1 MSYDNFT
8 HGGCK
13 VNKPAP
19 AIPTRVQEVEA
30 EASEIERIHNIK
42 QHNRADAYERLAR
55 TLAAENTEL
64 RGKLDDVRMGIGCAR
79 GQRSTQYCAD
89 LTQRDATI
97 TALLEMLRP
106 LPCENSSPYW
116 KAHCVECGWCGLS
129 SSCELERYEAGDCD
143 VLCPLCHNPVDEMDS
158 HDEARIAAVY
168 RRACEIA
175 GRTE

>member
-19 AIPTRVQEVEA
+19 AIPTRVQEVDA

-55 TLAAENTEL
+55 TLAAE
-64 RGKLDDVRMGIGCAR
+64 V
-79 GQRSTQYCAD
+79 
-89 LTQRDATI
+89 DAEREVVTK
-97 TALLEMLRP
+97 LLEMLNMNTKPRP
-106 LPCENSSPYW
+106 KHEDFHPFDYEQWNDAVCEWDRN
-116 KAHCVECGWCGLS
+116 AA
-129 SSCELERYEAGDCD
+129 RY
-143 VLCPLCHNPVDEMDS
+143 
-158 HDEARIAAVY
+158 ARALK
-168 RRACEIA
+168 IA